1 MSTPDANEAE
11 RAELRGAAQ
20 PAPEGRVP
28 RRLFVAVAGALGAGY
43 AGLLGYP
50 VYRYLAS
57 PIETAALN
65 AAVTEVTLPDA
76 VNLPRASALI
86 FRFGT
91 KPALLIHHEDDTWT
105 CFSAVCTH
113 LGCTVQYQAAQRRI
127 FCACHGGVYDPA
139 TGKPVA
145 GPPPKALTA
154 FRVEIQDGKLT
165 VHRT

>member
-1 MSTPDANEAE
+1 M
-11 RAELRGAAQ
+11 
-20 PAPEGRVP
+20 P

-76 VNLPRASALI
+76 INLPRASALI